1 MNNKKI
7 PPLAKAIGKIVL
19 KGFLILSESFK

>member
-7 PPLAKAIGKIVL
+7 PPLAVKIGKIVL
-19 KGFLILSESFK
+19 KGFLMVSDSFK